1 MKSREHLLPFSHF
14 VLLNDLLIK
23 GSKSCTF
30 KSSFSRDVK
39 IKLIPLVQVV
49 FLSKRVMWNF
59 SIFFVCVSALVAS
72 QKKRRKKKKRKMK
85 KKKK

>member
-23 GSKSCTF
+23 GSKSSTF

-72 QKKRRKKKKRKMK
+72 QKKRRKKKKMK